1 MLLIETEY
9 VDLNEFRQLIIKK
22 VLRPDSYIV
31 FLNDY
36 VTKSLEL
43 KLDEPNW
50 TFVFQNPLFKSLIVN
65 MGSKSN
71 MSNTSSM
78 SRIHK
83 NLFQIA
89 KHNNMKMNTLN
100 CNFLTLNELMMVVK
114 NAKDELLL
122 LKNVHLASKDV
133 LDYIKVVCNS
143 LNSKKIF

>member
-1 MLLIETEY
+1 MLIETEY